1 MASVTSSNRS
11 ALGSFDRLANEIRC
25 AIGRGIDV
33 PLLAFALPTFAQ
45 TAWHEGL
52 RSARAL
58 ERRTAAAFEGAANRI
73 VRDGDLLAH
82 DPGSDRFAI
91 AMLSPSRASRRP
103 LPHEIRAAL
112 ERIAAA
118 MSLETGLPMER
129 GWVTLFQSF
138 AATELAG
145 MVSDALERG
154 ARERERS
161 AVLATVGH
169 ELRTPLTS
177 IRGYIETLLEGEP
190 LPARTKRRF
199 LETARRQTLRL
210 GRLVDGMLAFS
221 MLDLSLPADECSC
234 AIAEQLT
241 AAVDAIVPLARRR
254 RARIR
259 VRGRFP
265 RARARIDEDACAHA
279 LLNLLE
285 NAVKHGRDGG
295 EIRVSC
301 VRRDDAIVVAIDDDG
316 PGIPPSERHAIFGL
330 GVRGQGVS
338 RPGRGIGLAI
348 VKAIAQRS
356 GGTVTA
362 GASPL
367 GGARFELLLPVAE
380 EGDPAAV
387 S

>member
-1 MASVTSSNRS
+1 MASAINSNRS
-11 ALGSFDRLANEIRC
+11 ALCSFDRLASSIRRS
-25 AIGRGIDV
+25 IGCGIDV
-33 PLLAFALPTFAQ
+33 PLLAFALPTFGQ

-58 ERRTAAAFEGAANRI
+58 ERRTIAAFERAANRI
-73 VRDGDLLAH
+73 VRQGDLLAH

-103 LPHEIRAAL
+103 QSHEIRATL

-129 GWVTLFQSF
+129 GWLTVFQAF
-138 AATELAG
+138 ATDELAE

-154 ARERERS
+154 ARDRERS

-221 MLDLSLPADECSC
+221 MLDLSLPDGECSC
-234 AIAEQLT
+234 AIAEQLN

-259 VRGRFP
+259 LHGRVP
-265 RARARIDEDACAHA
+265 RVRARIDEDACTHA

-301 VRRDDAIVVAIDDDG
+301 VRRDDVVMVAIEDDG
-316 PGIPPSERHAIFGL
+316 PGIPPSERHAIFGM

-338 RPGRGIGLAI
+338 PSGRGIGLAI
-348 VKAIAQRS
+348 VKAIVQRS
-356 GGTVTA
+356 GGSVTA
-362 GASPL
+362 AASPL

-380 EGDPAAV
+380 EGDPAAM